1 MEENPRRDAQPAGS
15 AAEEADFRS
24 GYVVICGYPNAG
36 KSTLLNALLDTRLAI
51 VTPKP
56 QTTRRRTLGI
66 LTRGGMQVIFIDTP
80 GILEP
85 RYALQ
90 GAMMRQV
97 VQSLADAD
105 LLLYVVDVRR
115 PRLAPG
121 VLAAARAKPLIIA
134 VNKGDLLRH
143 PEEGLPAI
151 EALRAEA
158 PAATFI
164 AISALR
170 GAGLDALLSDI
181 KARLPRGP
189 AFYPA
194 DQLTEQPERF
204 FVAEL
209 IREAAFRRF
218 QEEVPYSVE
227 VELAEF
233 NEQPGRKDLIAAI
246 VWVETASQK
255 GILIGKGGR
264 AIRGLGQEARR
275 AIETF
280 LGRPVFLELRVK
292 VQPHWRRD
300 ARALRRFGYPPTAT

>member
-1 MEENPRRDAQPAGS
+1 METNSRDEALPEG
-15 AAEEADFRS
+15 AADGEDFRS

-36 KSTLLNALLDTRLAI
+36 KSTLLNALLDSHLAI

-66 LTRGGMQVIFIDTP
+66 LTRAGVQIIFIDTP

-97 VQSLADAD
+97 EQSLGDAD

-121 VLAAARAKPLIIA
+121 VLAAARQKPLIVA

-143 PEEGLPAI
+143 AEEGLPAI
-151 EALRAEA
+151 ETLRAEA
-158 PAATFI
+158 PEAAFV

-170 GAGLDALLSDI
+170 GAGLAALLAEI
-181 KARLPRGP
+181 TARLPRGP

-194 DQLTEQPERF
+194 DQITEHPERF

-209 IREAAFRRF
+209 IREAAFGRF

-227 VELAEF
+227 VELTDF
-233 NEQPGRKDLIAAI
+233 REQPGRKDLIAAT
-246 VWVETASQK
+246 VWVESESQK

-264 AIRGLGQEARR
+264 AIRGLGQDARR
-275 AIETF
+275 AIEAF
-280 LGRPVFLELRVK
+280 LERPVFLELRVK